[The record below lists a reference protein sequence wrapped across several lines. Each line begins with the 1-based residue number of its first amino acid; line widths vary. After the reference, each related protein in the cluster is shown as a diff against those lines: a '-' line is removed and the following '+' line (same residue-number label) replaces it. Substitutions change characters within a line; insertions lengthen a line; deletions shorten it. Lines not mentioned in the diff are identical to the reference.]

1 MELLFAS
8 SNVNKLQ
15 EIRQL
20 LPKGFKLISL
30 EDLNYRD
37 ELEETTETL
46 EGNALQKAYFIY
58 HKFGI
63 ACFADDSGLEVEV
76 LNGKPGVHSAFY
88 AGLPRNDSNNMK
100 FLHMEM
106 GHSSNRRARFRTVI
120 AYVGN
125 GIELLFEGTLEG
137 EIAME
142 AAGENGFGYD
152 PVFIPLNMDK
162 TLAQLTSEE
171 KNKISHRARAVNH
184 FLKFLSS
191 SQT

>member
-20 LPKGFKLISL
+20 IPKGFKLISL

-76 LNGKPGVHSAFY
+76 LNGNPGVHSAFY
-88 AGLPRNDSNNMK
+88 AGLPRNDSNNLK
-100 FLHMEM
+100 FLLMEM
-106 GHSSNRRARFRTVI
+106 GHSTNRRAHFRTVI

-125 GIELLFEGTLEG
+125 GRELLFEGTLEG

-152 PVFIPLNMDK
+152 PVFKPLNMDK
-162 TLAQLTSEE
+162 TLAQLSREE

-184 FLKFLSS
+184 FLNFLSS